1 MLLFPKFIANNFL
14 FKWSVSPTRD
24 CCLDTRGVLFI
35 YLWFQG
41 DDESLIDSQTIITGQ
56 ILDNN
61 TQRLTIEN
69 ILVARAGQAAACW
82 LSDLV
87 ARGLL
92 GWAGHYEAKIVNQA
106 RGEGSLM
113 WDMSE
118 QWSEAGAK
126 LLFQWVRPSGRKTSK
141 KSELIPVAGSGARQ
155 GPTYLSRNVERI
167 YFQNS
172 DQRVATSL
180 HGGELQKMY
189 GVNLKVQCNGF
200 AKYCEYFVL

>member
-24 CCLDTRGVLFI
+24 CCLDTRWVLFI

-87 ARGLL
+87 ARGRL
-92 GWAGHYEAKIVNQA
+92 GWAL
-106 RGEGSLM
+106 RGENCQSGEGRGEPHVRYEWAM
-113 WDMSE
+113 IWGRCQVIIPMGEAEREKNE
-118 QWSEAGAK
+118 QKERINSSCWLWCSARSYLFVQECWANIFSKFWSESSHLATRRRITEN
-126 LLFQWVRPSGRKTSK
+126 VR
-141 KSELIPVAGSGARQ
+141 SEPESAV
-155 GPTYLSRNVERI
+155 
-167 YFQNS
+167 
-172 DQRVATSL
+172 
-180 HGGELQKMY
+180 
-189 GVNLKVQCNGF
+189 
-200 AKYCEYFVL
+200 

>member
-24 CCLDTRGVLFI
+24 CCLDTRWVLFI

-87 ARGLL
+87 ARGRL

-106 RGEGSLM
+106 RGERGASCEIWVSNDLRPVPSYYSNG
-113 WDMSE
+113 WGR
-118 QWSEAGAK
+118 AGEKRAK
-126 LLFQWVRPSGRKTSK
+126 R
-141 KSELIPVAGSGARQ
+141 A
-155 GPTYLSRNVERI
+155 N
-167 YFQNS
+167 
-172 DQRVATSL
+172 
-180 HGGELQKMY
+180 
-189 GVNLKVQCNGF
+189 
-200 AKYCEYFVL
+200 